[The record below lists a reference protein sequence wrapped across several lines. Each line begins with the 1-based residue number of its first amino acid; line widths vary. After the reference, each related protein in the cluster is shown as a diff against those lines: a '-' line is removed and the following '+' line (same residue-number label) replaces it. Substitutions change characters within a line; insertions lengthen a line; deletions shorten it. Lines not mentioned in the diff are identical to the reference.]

1 MTYELPELPEHED
14 LEFQQEMLRQLRQ
27 SLEIIDD
34 SGNVVGNTINELE
47 RAMRIVD
54 LLQQYSGY

>member
-1 MTYELPELPEHED
+1 MTYELPELPKHED

-34 SGNVVGNTINELE
+34 SGDVVGNTINELE